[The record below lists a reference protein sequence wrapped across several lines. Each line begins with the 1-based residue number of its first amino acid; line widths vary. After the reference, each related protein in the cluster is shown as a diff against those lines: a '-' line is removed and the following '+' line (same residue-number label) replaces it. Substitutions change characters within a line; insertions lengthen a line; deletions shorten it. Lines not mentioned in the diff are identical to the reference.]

1 MCPDIM
7 ENVTGYLPAH
17 TPGVLPEY
25 TRYRITGEEYPGMV
39 PSPGGKTPGI
49 VYLDVSK
56 EGLARLDQFEGDLY
70 QRETVDILLPD
81 GRSIEA
87 DTYVVKPEHHACLKS
102 EAWDF
107 ETFLKE
113 GKPAFTCSYGGYDA
127 LAQKDEPP
135 C

>member
-7 ENVTGYLPAH
+7 ENVTGYLPAGVPA
-17 TPGVLPEY
+17 TLPGY
-25 TRYRITGEEYPGMV
+25 GRYRIVGEEYPGMV
-39 PSPGGKTPGI
+39 PSPGGETPGV

-70 QRETVDILLPD
+70 QREKVEILLQD
-81 GRSIEA
+81 GRRIEA

-107 ETFLKE
+107 EAFLKE
-113 GKPAFTCSYGGYDA
+113 GKAAFTRSYEGYDA
-127 LAQKDEPP
+127 IAQKGPS